1 MILLKNQTI
10 SLSTKL
16 LFPFFSLWNEINIT
30 IVSTIFHPSIHP
42 SIIAPWFQRMRTCAT
57 ARIRSLSTDSY
68 SNNNIICERVEGNRI
83 PPCFSL
89 DFKPFRHEIFRRSSG
104 DNVVFYF
111 SSPSLFSSSLP
122 PFFFFLFFPPPSI
135 DYRYPIEDST
145 KLSGEVRASAC
156 SFALAVSRGLVLALM
171 SDDKGFQR

>member
-1 MILLKNQTI
+1 MMILLKSNHFAFHKT
-10 SLSTKL
+10 S
-16 LFPFFSLWNEINIT
+16 FPYEMKSILQPYPQFFI
-30 IVSTIFHPSIHP
+30 HPSIHP
-42 SIIAPWFQRMRTCAT
+42 SLPHDSRYAT
-57 ARIRSLSTDSY
+57 ARIRNLSTDSY

-89 DFKPFRHEIFRRSSG
+89 GFKPFRHEIFRRSSG

-145 KLSGEVRASAC
+145 KLSGGVRASAC
-156 SFALAVSRGLVLALM
+156 SFALAQCPG
-171 SDDKGFQR
+171 D